1 VSSSDRDNSDTEDE
15 SSDGT
20 SGEVP
25 DPSSFLDSNT
35 DTPQHHSSNDAI
47 ASFLTDVAKLVS
59 ADQKETSP
67 SSVSSMEIDKTPT
80 HSSSSISLTHEA
92 QSLVRLL
99 FHSS

>member
-1 VSSSDRDNSDTEDE
+1 MGAGPISLIV
-15 SSDGT
+15 
-20 SGEVP
+20 
-25 DPSSFLDSNT
+25 
-35 DTPQHHSSNDAI
+35 TPGFEHQQLLHHSSNDTI